1 MDIEE
6 QVLLADVHMDGVKFS
21 IARLRA
27 PFCVSTAPG
36 PVSYC
41 YLLRKGRL
49 WLEVGSA
56 EPALVALEPGTI
68 VGLTGAIPHR
78 FRSGSGPLRVKEER
92 LVTRDFAEEHE
103 SDTPYELIVGEIPQE
118 ALALSGLFLGAM
130 VLSPTRAEK
139 VCRRIWKAADLVE
152 EELQDTESM
161 GGSSLVI
168 RRLAELMLIN
178 ISRWVISQATSEEAG
193 GLRALADMRILR
205 AMAAFSAEPQKSW
218 TVKELADIAG
228 MSRTAFSERFHD
240 LIGLSPLQCVTRMRL
255 RTASTALTRGGQNL
269 EEVAAA
275 AGYSSAAAFIRAFR
289 REFQT
294 TPARWRANRGPDI
307 VSQGLRE

>member
-6 QVLLADVHMDGVKFS
+6 QVLLTDVHMDGVKFS

-36 PVSYC
+36 PISYC

-56 EPALVALEPGTI
+56 EPTLIALEAGTI
-68 VGLTGAIPHR
+68 VGLTGTIPHR
-78 FRSGSGPLRVKEER
+78 FRSGPGQLRVKEER
-92 LVTRDFAEEHE
+92 LVTHGFAEEHE
-103 SDTPYELIVGEIPQE
+103 GDAPFELIVGEIPQE

-130 VLSPTRAEK
+130 VLSPSRAEK

-152 EELQDTESM
+152 EELRDTETM

-178 ISRWVISQATSEEAG
+178 IARWVISQATSEEAG

-205 AMAAFSAEPQKSW
+205 AMAAFTRELLKNW

-240 LIGLSPLQCVTRMRL
+240 LIGLSPLQCVTRTRL
-255 RTASTALTRGGQNL
+255 RTASAALTRGGQSL
-269 EEVAAA
+269 EEVAAM

-294 TPARWRANRGPDI
+294 TPARWRANRGPEPFE
-307 VSQGLRE
+307 QGLRE